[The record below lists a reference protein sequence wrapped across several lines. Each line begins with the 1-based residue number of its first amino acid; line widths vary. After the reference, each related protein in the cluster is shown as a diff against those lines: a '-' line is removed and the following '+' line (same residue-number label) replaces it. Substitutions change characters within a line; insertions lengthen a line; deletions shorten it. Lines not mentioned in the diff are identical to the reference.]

1 MQPTIQDSG
10 LSESG
15 GVLYLRRSGHE
26 QWPWEEMRRWRWWNP
41 RFTRMH
47 HILLDRSWHSIDS
60 TCMIMHAIHAL
71 LYSCAKT
78 DQCAKQGSEW
88 RHIHDVTNIWAAER
102 TLNTWHAKP
111 FRIFSTLKALQDMA
125 CTCLHFQLQW
135 SFHTK
140 MMGQNPQQPASVCGI
155 SMSKCWPTWQF
166 WWLNWPFVLVDIT
179 FFPYIFVWGSCFWL
193 RTPVRTASSASSRLL
208 PPTYAHTTTYP
219 QLAHTQLTNT
229 QLSNTQLTHT
239 QLSNTQLTHTQL
251 PDTHTTYSNTH
262 THNSPTHNLP
272 TRTTYSR
279 SFCVAGVAL
288 MALGWLWLRAW
299 LPFGAVVA
307 AAFCVA
313 GVALGDIDLHFAWQA
328 LHLVTQSFF
337 MRGMSG
343 TRWHRCC
350 SLKSDVVQLV
360 WLASL
365 FCVECVGSHFSRYA
379 VSVRFDPG
387 TGMFTCFTIDTVTSC
402 CRVQLCHV
410 VRMLCSLLCCY
421 LAGRHFW

>member
-179 FFPYIFVWGSCFWL
+179 FFPTSLCGVLVFGCVLPCV
-193 RTPVRTASSASSRLL
+193 PPPPPPPASFR
-208 PPTYAHTTTYP
+208 PPTHI
-219 QLAHTQLTNT
+219 Q
-229 QLSNTQLTHT
+229 QLTHN
-239 QLSNTQLTHTQL
+239 LLTHNL
-251 PDTHTTYSNTH
+251 L
-262 THNSPTHNLP
+262 THNSPTHNLLTHNSP
-272 TRTTYSR
+272 THNLLTHNSLTHTHNLLKHTHTTLQHTTYPHAQLTHVHSAWQAWHLWHWAGSGCVLGSR
-279 SFCVAGVAL
+279 LAPLSPRLFVWQAWHLATSTFTLHGRRCTWWHKVSLCVA
-288 MALGWLWLRAW
+288 W
-299 LPFGAVVA
+299 
-307 AAFCVA
+307 
-313 GVALGDIDLHFAWQA
+313 VALGDIDVA
-328 LHLVTQSFF
+328 
-337 MRGMSG
+337 
-343 TRWHRCC
+343 RWN
-350 SLKSDVVQLV
+350 Q
-360 WLASL
+360 
-365 FCVECVGSHFSRYA
+365 
-379 VSVRFDPG
+379 
-387 TGMFTCFTIDTVTSC
+387 
-402 CRVQLCHV
+402 
-410 VRMLCSLLCCY
+410 MLCN
-421 LAGRHFW
+421 

>member
-251 PDTHTTYSNTH
+251 PDTHTQLTQTH
-262 THNSPTHNLP
+262 THTTLQH
-272 TRTTYSR
+272 TTYPHAQLTHVHSAWQAWHLWHWAGSGCVLGSR
-279 SFCVAGVAL
+279 LAPLSPRLFVWQAWHLATSTFTLHGRRCTWWHKVSLCVA
-288 MALGWLWLRAW
+288 W
-299 LPFGAVVA
+299 
-307 AAFCVA
+307 
-313 GVALGDIDLHFAWQA
+313 VALGDIDVA
-328 LHLVTQSFF
+328 
-337 MRGMSG
+337 
-343 TRWHRCC
+343 RWN
-350 SLKSDVVQLV
+350 Q
-360 WLASL
+360 
-365 FCVECVGSHFSRYA
+365 
-379 VSVRFDPG
+379 
-387 TGMFTCFTIDTVTSC
+387 
-402 CRVQLCHV
+402 
-410 VRMLCSLLCCY
+410 MLCN
-421 LAGRHFW
+421 